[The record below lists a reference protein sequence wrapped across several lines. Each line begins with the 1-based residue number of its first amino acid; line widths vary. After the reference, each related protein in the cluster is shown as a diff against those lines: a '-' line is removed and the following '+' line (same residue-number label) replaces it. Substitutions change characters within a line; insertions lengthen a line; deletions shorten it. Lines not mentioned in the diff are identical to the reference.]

1 MHPAIR
7 ETYANADE
15 RFLQSAISETEGAF
29 LHELVRS
36 RPIRSSIEVG
46 CGFGLS
52 SAQICTA
59 LMDRPGARHLI
70 LDPFQ
75 TAVFKDAGVQLLR
88 RIGVDF
94 FELIEKPS
102 EIALPG
108 LLAAG
113 EKFDFCFI
121 DGFHTFDHTLIDFY
135 YLNRM
140 LRVGGIMA
148 IDDVNHP
155 AVNKA
160 VKYMYT
166 YPCYRLVGSAGRR
179 GGQRKLL
186 NTAKAVLSTLL
197 YPAVK
202 LCGESLSHEFLDST
216 LVRPGMRRALD
227 TCTMAAFE
235 KTAED
240 DSRDTNWFRNL

>member
-1 MHPAIR
+1 MHSEISQV
-7 ETYANADE
+7 YATKDE
-15 RFLQSAISETEGAF
+15 KLLQSAISETEGLF
-29 LHELVRS
+29 LHDLAS
-36 RPIRSSIEVG
+36 ARPIKSSIEVG

-52 SAQICTA
+52 SSQICTA
-59 LMDRPGARHLI
+59 LMVRQGARHLM

-75 TAVFKDAGVQLLR
+75 TSDFKRAGVELLQ
-88 RIGVDF
+88 RIGIDF

-102 EIALPG
+102 EIALPA
-108 LLAAG
+108 LLVAG

-121 DGFHTFDHTLIDFY
+121 DGLHTFDQTLLHFY

-140 LRVGGIMA
+140 LKVGGILA

-160 VKYMYT
+160 VKYIYT

-179 GGQRKLL
+179 GTRRKLL
-186 NTAKAVLSTLL
+186 NIAKAALSAPLR
-197 YPAVK
+197 PAVRI
-202 LCGESLSHEFLDST
+202 CGEAISHEFLDTT
-216 LVRPGMRRALD
+216 LIRSQVRRALD
-227 TCTMAAFE
+227 TCTMVAFE

-240 DSRDTNWFRNL
+240 DDRDTNWYRHL